1 MQKFS
6 DWRVGSRLGAAFAAL
21 MLFTAVVGAIG
32 MVSMSAMD
40 KALDNVVTRLYPLT
54 YKANETLKRL
64 TVQVTHH
71 QQLLLRSD
79 PAARARLNQLILENR
94 QHIGG
99 LLAELDKDLYDA
111 TARASLEKYKRLRAD
126 YQASS
131 RRILDA
137 ITAGHQ
143 TQAVKEYL
151 ETMDPLQQDM
161 QEVLHELVKR
171 EHALMLQSDV
181 QAGEA
186 YDNARLIMLILIV
199 AATLLGACVAWHM
212 TRSVTRPLTQAV
224 ALAQRVAAGDLTGKL
239 SDAAQ
244 DEMGQLLRALD
255 AMNHSLRLTVARV
268 RRGAET
274 ISSATAEIAAG
285 NEDLSSRTEEQ
296 ACSLQETAASMEEMT
311 STVKNNAENASQANT
326 MFASAKDLAR
336 QSVDRIGEVSQ
347 TMRKIS
353 DSSQRMGEIVSVIDS
368 IAFQTNILAL
378 NASVEAARA
387 GEQGRGFAVVA
398 SEVRN
403 LAQRSAASA
412 KEIKALIDDS
422 MEKVK
427 HGDTLVAQAESIVRK
442 MGENTQPVISLVGE
456 IAQASQ
462 EQSEGIAQINVA
474 ITQIDST
481 TQQNAALVEQA
492 AAAAASLREQ
502 VVALVQTVQHFNIGD
517 EALADDGVAH
527 LESGAARLRYNPDGS
542 QFAHA

>member
-6 DWRVGSRLGAAFAAL
+6 DWRVGTRLSAAFATL
-21 MLFTAVVGAIG
+21 MLFTVLMGVIG
-32 MVSMSAMD
+32 MASMATING
-40 KALDNVVTRLYPLT
+40 ALDNVVKRLYPLS

-79 PAARARLNQLILENR
+79 PVTVANLKQLIAENR
-94 QHIGG
+94 KTIGE
-99 LLAELDKDLYDA
+99 LLAELDKGLFDA
-111 TARASLEKYKRLRAD
+111 KARGSLKDYMQLRAD

-131 RRILDA
+131 RRILEAIDA
-137 ITAGHQ
+137 GDRTR
-143 TQAVKEYL
+143 AVEEYL
-151 ETMDPLQQDM
+151 ERMDPLQQEMKEKLTDLAGR
-161 QEVLHELVKR
+161 EHEL
-171 EHALMLQSDV
+171 MLESEG
-181 QAGEA
+181 QAKNA
-186 YDNARLIMLILIV
+186 YDKAQWIMILLS
-199 AATLLGACVAWHM
+199 AAAVLLGAAVSLFM

-224 ALAQRVAAGDLTGKL
+224 ALAKRVAAGDLTGKL
-239 SDAAQ
+239 SQTTQ
-244 DEMGQLLRALD
+244 DEMGQLLHALD
-255 AMNHSLRLTVARV
+255 AMNASLRQTVARV
-268 RRGAET
+268 RGGAET
-274 ISSATAEIAAG
+274 ISSATSEIAAG

-311 STVKNNAENASQANT
+311 STVKNNAENARQANT
-326 MFASAKDLAR
+326 MFASAKELAQ
-336 QSVDRIGEVSQ
+336 QSVDRIGEVSE
-347 TMRKIS
+347 TMRMIS
-353 DSSQRMGEIVSVIDS
+353 AASQRMGEIVSVIDS

-412 KEIKALIDDS
+412 KEIKVLIDDS

-427 HGDTLVAQAESIVRK
+427 HGDTLVAQAENIVRK
-442 MGENTQPVISLVGE
+442 MGENTQPVISLVHE

-502 VVALVQTVQHFNIGD
+502 VAALVQTVQHFNIGD
-517 EALADDGVAH
+517 EAPTDDAGPSAHYVAY
-527 LESGAARLRYNPDGS
+527 SGS
-542 QFAHA
+542 

>member
-6 DWRVGSRLGAAFAAL
+6 DWRVGSRLGAAFAVL

-40 KALDNVVTRLYPLT
+40 RELDRVVNRLYPLT
-54 YKANETLKRL
+54 VKANETLKRL
-64 TVQVTHH
+64 TVQVTYH
-71 QQLLLRSD
+71 QQLLLPHD
-79 PAARARLNQLILENR
+79 PATAASLNQSILDNR
-94 QHIGG
+94 QSIGV
-99 LLAELDKDLYDA
+99 LLAELDADLFDA
-111 TARASLEKYKRLRAD
+111 AARASLERYKQLRTE
-126 YQASS
+126 YQGSS
-131 RRILDA
+131 RRMLDA
-137 ITAGHQ
+137 VGAGNQ
-143 TQAVKEYL
+143 TQAVKEYQG
-151 ETMDPLQQDM
+151 TMAPLQQDM
-161 QEVLHELVKR
+161 QEALGSLVKR
-171 EHALMLQSDV
+171 EHELMLQSDV

-186 YDNARLIMLILIV
+186 YATARLVMLLLMA
-199 AATLLGACVAWHM
+199 AATLLGAGIALFM
-212 TRSVTRPLTQAV
+212 TRSVTRPLMQAV
-224 ALAQRVAAGDLTGKL
+224 ALARQVAAGDLTGKL
-239 SDAAQ
+239 SQTAK
-244 DEMGQLLRALD
+244 DEMGQLLCALD
-255 AMNHSLRLTVARV
+255 AMNASLRQTVARV
-268 RRGAET
+268 RCGAET

-326 MFASAKDLAR
+326 MFASAKELAQ
-336 QSVDRIGEVSQ
+336 QSVDRIGEVSD

-353 DSSQRMGEIVSVIDS
+353 ASSQRMGEIVSVIDS

-422 MEKVK
+422 MDKVK

-442 MGENTQPVISLVGE
+442 MGENTQPVIGLVRE

-492 AAAAASLREQ
+492 AAAAGSLREQ
-502 VVALVQTVQHFNIGD
+502 VAALVQTVQHFNIGD
-517 EALADDGVAH
+517 ETLAGNVEPAHYVA
-527 LESGAARLRYNPDGS
+527 A
-542 QFAHA
+542 

>member
-6 DWRVGSRLGAAFAAL
+6 DWRVGSRLSAAFAAL
-21 MLFTAVVGAIG
+21 MLCGAVVGTIG

-40 KALDNVVTRLYPLT
+40 KELDNVVTRIYPLT

-64 TVQVTHH
+64 TVQVTYH

-79 PAARARLNQLILENR
+79 AATVARLNQLIVENR
-94 QHIGG
+94 QSIGVLLEELNQG
-99 LLAELDKDLYDA
+99 LFDA
-111 TARASLEKYKRLRAD
+111 AARASLDKYTRLRSA

-137 ITAGHQ
+137 IAAGNQ
-143 TQAVKEYL
+143 AQAVKEYL

-161 QEVLHELVKR
+161 QEVLHDLVKR

-186 YDNARLIMLILIV
+186 YRNARLIMLILIV
-199 AATLLGACVAWHM
+199 AATLLGACVAWRM

-255 AMNHSLRLTVARV
+255 AMNRSLRLTVARV
-268 RRGAET
+268 RRGAEA
-274 ISSATAEIAAG
+274 ISSATSEIAAG

-326 MFASAKDLAR
+326 MFASAKALAQ

-481 TQQNAALVEQA
+481 TQQNAALVEEA
-492 AAAAASLREQ
+492 AAAASSLREQ

-517 EALADDGVAH
+517 EALADDG
-527 LESGAARLRYNPDGS
+527 AA
-542 QFAHA
+542 QHVVHA